1 MLSKE
6 GLIFTGEIFIKYKI
20 KNNEICFVNYDVDD
34 DDGGCNHNGDDNN
47 GLV

>member
-20 KNNEICFVNYDVDD
+20 KNNKEICCVNY